1 MVSFKHKLILV
12 LVAISFGSLAL
23 LSAYNVYSTMRD
35 NEADL
40 QEYRDALYVLFDLR
54 IKSQVETAHSLVANI
69 YRQQQAGLLSESEAK
84 KRAADLIR
92 NLRFDNDNYFW
103 IDTIEGINVVLL
115 GRATEGQSRYHDV
128 DPTGK
133 KLIQEVIHNGM
144 KPGGGFSDYY
154 FPKPNQTEA
163 VGKRSYSLLFAPYQW
178 VIGTGNWTDD
188 IEKLLAER
196 AAENRQNLHKN
207 IAISLAISFGCLL
220 AAFFTAL
227 WIGRK
232 MSAPISQIVASV
244 QEIAAGNF
252 STPVIINS
260 HDEIANLAENI
271 NRMRISLAE
280 SIEALTQSNEELQA
294 NNDEIKALY
303 SQIAAT
309 EQDLETQVE
318 ELKQKE
324 QALQLSED
332 RFEFAIEAAE
342 NAIFDLD
349 LQTNRYIVPPNW
361 GKNLKIPD
369 VTKLEDYVALVHP
382 DDLASQAGP
391 VGTNL
396 NPQQDAYAKEYR
408 IRALSGDYIWVL
420 ARGRVVRDNSG
431 TPLRLIGALTN
442 ISDIKNREMEIEHL
456 AYHDHLTGLF
466 NRRGF
471 QKEVSAI
478 LNTAVNEKRL
488 IALLDFDDFKLI
500 NDVHGQTTGDEILR
514 AFGHFLQGSLGKDAI
529 IARQGGDEFLLC
541 LPVNASDG
549 VARLLSQLNL
559 SDPLFDTEA
568 GSFMVQVSGGMA
580 FYPEHG
586 KELEL
591 LLRKADLALNQ
602 AKRSGKQQCLRYD
615 DSMQE
620 PVQRRHALI
629 EGLKRALID
638 QHLSLVFQPIYHLS
652 PTGPKVYGFEALLR
666 WHSPRLGFVS
676 PAEFIPVAEESDSII
691 SIGGWVLREAC
702 LFAIAAKHPEQ
713 GYPMISVNV
722 SVRQLLHDNFI
733 EMVQT
738 TIRDTGLPA
747 TKLQLEIT
755 ESLLMH
761 DVKTG
766 VQRLGELR
774 QMGIG
779 VSLDDFG
786 TGFSSLT
793 YLQQLPISVLKLD
806 KGFVEGLGTATAKNS
821 QFMIHN
827 LIRIAHHFGY
837 HVVAEGVET
846 IEQSAALVEGNCD
859 YYQGYLFSKPLP
871 REQALLAAQNR

>member
-1 MVSFKHKLILV
+1 MFSFKYKLVLV

-23 LSAYNVYSTMRD
+23 LSAFNIYATMRN

-40 QEYRDALYVLFDLR
+40 QEYRNTLYALFDIR
-54 IKSQVETAHSLVANI
+54 IKSQVETAHSLVADTF
-69 YRQQQAGLLSESEAK
+69 RQQQTGLLSEVEAK

-92 NLRFDNDNYFW
+92 NLRFDGDNYFW
-103 IDTIEGINVVLL
+103 IDTIDGTNVVLL
-115 GRATEGQSRYHDV
+115 GRSTEGQNRYHDV

-133 KLIQEVIHNGM
+133 KLIQEIIRNGI
-144 KPGGGFSDYY
+144 KPGGGFSDYF
-154 FPKPNQTEA
+154 FPKPNQIEA
-163 VGKRSYSLLFAPYQW
+163 VGKRSYSLLFEPYQW
-178 VIGTGNWTDD
+178 IIGTGNWTDD
-188 IEKLLAER
+188 IETLLAER
-196 AAENRQNLHKN
+196 EAENRQNLQKN
-207 IAISLAISFGCLL
+207 IAVGLAISMACLL
-220 AAFFTAL
+220 ASCLTAL

-232 MSAPISQIVASV
+232 MAEPINEIVVRV

-252 STPVIINS
+252 NTPVKIS
-260 HDEIANLAENI
+260 THDEIANLAENI
-271 NRMRISLAE
+271 NRMRINLAE
-280 SIEALTQSNEELQA
+280 SIEALTQSNEELHA
-294 NNDEIKALY
+294 NNDEIRALY

-324 QALQLSED
+324 QALLLSEN

-369 VTKLEDYVALVHP
+369 VSKLEDFVALVHP
-382 DDLASQAGP
+382 DDFASQAGP
-391 VGTNL
+391 VGANL
-396 NPQQDAYAKEYR
+396 NPHQDSYAKEYR

-420 ARGRVVRDNSG
+420 ARGRVVRDSSG

-471 QKEVSAI
+471 QKEVTSM
-478 LNTAVNEKRL
+478 LNTSINEKIL
-488 IALLDFDDFKLI
+488 IVLLDFDDFKLI

-514 AFGHFLQGSLGKDAI
+514 AFGQYLHTALGKDAI
-529 IARQGGDEFLLC
+529 IARQGGDEFLIC
-541 LPVNASDG
+541 
-549 VARLLSQLNL
+549 L
-559 SDPLFDTEA
+559 SDTNGSAANILSRLYLTDQLFDTAA
-568 GSFMVQVSGGMA
+568 GSFMIQVSGGMA
-580 FYPEHG
+580 FYPDHG
-586 KELEL
+586 KLLES

-602 AKRSGKQQCLRYD
+602 AKRSGKQQCLCYD
-615 DSMQE
+615 DSMLE
-620 PVQRRHALI
+620 PVQRRHALV
-629 EGLKRALID
+629 EGLKRALVD
-638 QHLSLVFQPIYHLS
+638 QHLSLVFQPIYRLS
-652 PTGPKVYGFEALLR
+652 PTGPTVYGFEALLR
-666 WHSPRLGFVS
+666 WNSPKLGFVS
-676 PAEFIPVAEESDSII
+676 PSEFIPVAEESDSII
-691 SIGGWVLREAC
+691 AIGAWVLREAC
-702 LFAIAAKHPEQ
+702 LFAIAAEHPEQ
-713 GYPMISVNV
+713 GYPKISVNV
-722 SVRQLLHDNFI
+722 SVRQLLHDDFI
-733 EMVQT
+733 GMVRATLQKT
-738 TIRDTGLPA
+738 RLPA
-747 TKLQLEIT
+747 GKLQLEIT

-766 VQRLGELR
+766 VQRLSELR

-779 VSLDDFG
+779 ISLDDFG

-806 KGFVEGLGTATAKNS
+806 KGFVEGLGTATATNS

-837 HVVAEGVET
+837 DVVAEGVET
-846 IEQSAALVEGNCD
+846 MAQSDALANGDCD
-859 YYQGYLFSKPLP
+859 YYQGFLFSKPLP
-871 REQALLAAQNR
+871 YDQALLIAQNR